1 MSSIDHCL
9 TLSSLGL
16 CMAFFMLYSYLF
28 ILEHKCICLC
38 LHFSSE
44 KVFIL
49 SYKTKN
55 NIFKSQKEEAR
66 GKNGNRSEI
75 NTQIHAMKHQVLPAR
90 VTH

>member
-16 CMAFFMLYSYLF
+16 CMAFFMLYFYLF

-38 LHFSSE
+38 LHFSSK

-49 SYKTKN
+49 AYKTKN
-55 NIFKSQKEEAR
+55 NIFKTQERR
-66 GKNGNRSEI
+66 GKG
-75 NTQIHAMKHQVLPAR
+75 KKWK
-90 VTH
+90 